1 MNKKSLEML
10 TAVRGKIKL
19 QLESSEFF
27 NSMEYLRS
35 STKIEDFETFSL
47 YLVLQFNPEIYYL

>member
-10 TAVRGKIKL
+10 TVVRGKIKL